1 MLVLF
6 LCIFKFV
13 LVSFGLGC
21 LFDVLLMKVII
32 NSHHGGRGSAF
43 FFAVLLDDFHDFI
56 VERCVV
62 GFLLGGQAVENLRK
76 AWPFRFDLNGEFGIV
91 LLIVN
96 FRVDQLGQFLNNLR
110 NLTPPLQHGWPCF
123 RWWALWYRLP

>member
-6 LCIFKFV
+6 LCIFKCV
-13 LVSFGLGC
+13 LVSFGLCG
-21 LFDVLLMKVII
+21 LLDVLLMQIVI
-32 NSHHGGRGSAF
+32 NGHHGGRGSAF

-62 GFLLGGQAVENLRK
+62 GFLLCGQAVENLREV
-76 AWPFRFDLNGEFGIV
+76 WPFRFDLNGEFGIV

-96 FRVDQLGQFLNNLR
+96 FRVDQLCQFCNNLR
-110 NLTPPLQHGWPCF
+110 KITPPLQHEWPCF
-123 RWWALWYRLP
+123 R